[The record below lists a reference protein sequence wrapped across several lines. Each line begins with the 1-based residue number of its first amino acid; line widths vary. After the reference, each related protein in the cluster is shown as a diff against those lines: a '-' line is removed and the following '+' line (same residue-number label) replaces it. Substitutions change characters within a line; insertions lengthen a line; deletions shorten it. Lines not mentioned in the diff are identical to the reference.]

1 MLDSRRLGHA
11 LIGHRAAPASARH
24 DYVVEPAD
32 KEDVR
37 SLMIGIMNV
46 DAKLD
51 TVIYLL
57 EEDDD
62 EEEEEDETDS

>member
-1 MLDSRRLGHA
+1 M
-11 LIGHRAAPASARH
+11 
-24 DYVVEPAD
+24 EPAD

-37 SLMIGIMNV
+37 ALMVGIMNV

-57 EEDDD
+57 GGEDD
-62 EEEEEDETDS
+62 EEEESETDG

>member
-1 MLDSRRLGHA
+1 M
-11 LIGHRAAPASARH
+11 
-24 DYVVEPAD
+24 EPAD

-37 SLMIGIMNV
+37 ALMIGIMSV

-57 EEDDD
+57 EGDDD
-62 EEEEEDETDS
+62 EEEESETDG

>member
-1 MLDSRRLGHA
+1 
-11 LIGHRAAPASARH
+11 
-24 DYVVEPAD
+24 VEPAD

-37 SLMIGIMNV
+37 ALMVGIMNV

-57 EEDDD
+57 GEDDD
-62 EEEEEDETDS
+62 EEEEDETDR